1 MNRITKGQRVFA
13 VFNYFILGVLAL
25 SCILPILHLLT
36 VSLSSKT
43 ASDNNM
49 VGLWPIDINVDSYKY
64 LIQGKTFFRA
74 FGISVYRTVLGTAIN
89 IVLIILLAYPLSK
102 DKNEFTGR
110 PVYIA
115 MLLFIMIFSAGMV
128 PYYLYINDLGL
139 FDTVW
144 ALVLPTCVPIF
155 SVILMMNFMRS
166 LPKEMEEAAKVD
178 GAGYWNCM
186 VSIVL
191 PVCLPSIATV
201 SLLSFVTHWNSWF
214 DGLLYNNDIANYPLQ
229 TYLQV
234 ILTNKAPSS
243 IDESMVN
250 IGRNMKAAQIFVT
263 MLPLLAVYPF
273 LQKYFVTGMVIGS
286 VKG

>member
-1 MNRITKGQRVFA
+1 M
-13 VFNYFILGVLAL
+13 
-25 SCILPILHLLT
+25 
-36 VSLSSKT
+36 
-43 ASDNNM
+43 
-49 VGLWPIDINVDSYKY
+49 
-64 LIQGKTFFRA
+64 
-74 FGISVYRTVLGTAIN
+74 YRTVLGTAIN

-115 MLLFIMIFSAGMV
+115 LLLFIMIFSAGMV

-186 VSIVL
+186 ISIVL

-201 SLLSFVTHWNSWF
+201 TLLSFVTHWNSWF